1 MEMGFLPET
10 RGWFLLNRKGCIDG
24 GFGDAG
30 ALRGSSS
37 AAAADAASSAN
48 AAPFAPAP
56 AVFVHLSQEYFL
68 IAERTC
74 DILLNDFSVTCPSL
88 SPQSPQSLRDLQ
100 GSRGCASQVQ
110 AGASASA
117 LCFSIAVACL
127 GWKIPG
133 DIVTHNDGSK
143 TLRCGSKEELTA
155 GVTGGGATGV
165 AGRYMIRVGGGAA
178 HPGASHCGQRGGR
191 QVPGVARAS
200 VAQGGGTVGPCNFC
214 KLRGFGWQTWGV
226 QLTWQSSRPN
236 TSMNQWLPRKVAQE
250 ALLAR
255 HDHAGGGV
263 RGAPRTEA
271 AAVAA

>member
-165 AGRYMIRVGGGAA
+165 AGRYMIRVGGEPHILERAMVANVGGVKFPVLLELQSHRVAA
-178 HPGASHCGQRGGR
+178 RW
-191 QVPGVARAS
+191 ARATFANC
-200 VAQGGGTVGPCNFC
+200 VVLGGKLGGCN
-214 KLRGFGWQTWGV
+214 LLG
-226 QLTWQSSRPN
+226 SR
-236 TSMNQWLPRKVAQE
+236 R
-250 ALLAR
+250 
-255 HDHAGGGV
+255 
-263 RGAPRTEA
+263 APTRQ
-271 AAVAA
+271 